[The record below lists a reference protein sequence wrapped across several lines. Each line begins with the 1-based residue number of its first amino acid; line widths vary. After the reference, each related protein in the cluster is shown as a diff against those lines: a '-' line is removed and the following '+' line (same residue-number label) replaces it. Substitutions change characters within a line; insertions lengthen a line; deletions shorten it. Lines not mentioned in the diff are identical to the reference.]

1 LYYLAIEFERLL
13 EAGALLKNFAGAI
26 LVGPEVRLCNL
37 LLQVVELLLFGPC
50 VKETSARPRCG
61 ISGD

>member
-1 LYYLAIEFERLL
+1 LYYLAVEFERLF

-37 LLQVVELLLFGPC
+37 LLQIVELLLFRAC
-50 VKETSARPRCG
+50 VKETSARPGCG
-61 ISGD
+61 ISDA